1 MAAGFLLTVAITLSV
16 LGSAASDQEALQSAK
31 TLYASAAYEDALRV
45 LSRLSGG
52 DVQAE
57 AARYRVFCLIAL
69 GRTEEAEQA
78 IQTVVDSDP
87 LYVPDAAD
95 VSPRIRELFVRT
107 RQQLVP
113 EIARR
118 MYGEAKAALNRKD
131 TAAAIAGFE
140 ALIRLIDGG
149 GNGTEGEL
157 GELRF
162 LAAGFLDLSRA
173 SGAPQ
178 GAVERPSTPAASP
191 SASAS
196 RTASADII
204 PPVATRQAMPK
215 WVPSDGLSRQAVFSG
230 AIRVFISTA
239 GRVERAEIVRP
250 IHPAY
255 DPALLLSARSWEYQP
270 ARRGGV
276 AVPSEQVVQIDLK
289 PR

>member
-1 MAAGFLLTVAITLSV
+1 MAAGFLLTVAIALNV

-31 TLYASAAYEDALRV
+31 TLYASAAYEDALRA

-69 GRTEEAEQA
+69 GRTAEAEQA

-87 LYVPDAAD
+87 LYVPDSAE

-113 EIARR
+113 DIARR

-140 ALIRLIDGG
+140 SLIRLIDGG

-178 GAVERPSTPAASP
+178 RAVEQPSTAAVSP
-191 SASAS
+191 SASGSRPAS
-196 RTASADII
+196 PDII
-204 PPVATRQAMPK
+204 PPVATRQPMPK

-230 AIRVFISTA
+230 AIRVFISAA

-255 DPALLLSARSWEYQP
+255 DTSLLLSARSWEYQP
-270 ARRGGV
+270 ARRAGV

>member
-1 MAAGFLLTVAITLSV
+1 MAPGFLLTVAVALNV
-16 LGSAASDQEALQSAK
+16 LASSGSAQESLQAAK
-31 TLYASAAYEDALRV
+31 DLYASAAYEDALSV
-45 LSRLSGG
+45 LSRLTGG
-52 DVQAE
+52 NVQTE
-57 AARYRVFCLIAL
+57 ATRYRVFCLVAL
-69 GRTEEAEQA
+69 GRTEEAEKA
-78 IQTVVDSDP
+78 IQIVVEDDP
-87 LYVPDAAD
+87 LYVPDSGD

-131 TAAAIAGFE
+131 VTASIAGFE

-149 GNGTEGEL
+149 EDGTSVEL

-173 SGAPQ
+173 VRPSQATT
-178 GAVERPSTPAASP
+178 ERPSAPAISPAASAP
-191 SASAS
+191 PPGSP
-196 RTASADII
+196 DIV
-204 PPVATRQAMPK
+204 PPVATRQTMPK
-215 WVPSDGLSRQAVFSG
+215 WVPSDAMSRQAVFRG
-230 AIRVFISTA
+230 AIRVFISA
-239 GRVERAEIVRP
+239 SGRVEGAEMVRP

-255 DPALLLSARSWEYQP
+255 DVVLLQSARSWEYQP

-276 AVPSEQVVQIDLK
+276 AVPSEQVVQVDLK

>member
-1 MAAGFLLTVAITLSV
+1 MSAGLFLTLAVALNV
-16 LGSAASDQEALQSAK
+16 LVLAGSDQESLQSAK
-31 TLYASAAYEDALRV
+31 NLYASAAYEDALRV

-78 IQTVVDSDP
+78 IQTVVVSDP
-87 LYVPDAAD
+87 LYVPDSAD

-113 EIARR
+113 DIARR

-131 TAAAIAGFE
+131 SAAAIAGFE

-149 GNGTEGEL
+149 ENGTEGEL

-173 SGAPQ
+173 VRAPQ
-178 GAVERPSTPAASP
+178 APVGRPSTAGMTT
-191 SASAS
+191 SASVALPG
-196 RTASADII
+196 TPDII
-204 PPVATRQAMPK
+204 PPVAIRQAMPK
-215 WVPSDGLSRQAVFSG
+215 WVPSDTMSRQAVFSG
-230 AIRVFISTA
+230 AIRVFISAA
-239 GRVERAEIVRP
+239 GRVEGAELVRP

-255 DPALLLSARSWEYQP
+255 DPILLQSARSWEYQP

-276 AVPSEQVVQIDLK
+276 AVPSEQVVQVDLK